1 MGKRIGESASPCA
14 MRAQQTSR
22 MKTREVRD

>member
-1 MGKRIGESASPCA
+1 MDKRTGESASPCA